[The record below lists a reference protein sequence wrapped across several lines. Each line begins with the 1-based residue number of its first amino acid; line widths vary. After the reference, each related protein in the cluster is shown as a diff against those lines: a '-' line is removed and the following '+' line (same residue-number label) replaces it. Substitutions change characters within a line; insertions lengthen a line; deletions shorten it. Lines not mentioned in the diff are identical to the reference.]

1 MKQKSFWIPLLAV
14 AVLDRVIKIL
24 WAESEFVLIPHILT
38 VRGMKNTGMAF
49 GMLSGKPLL
58 LAVIALAVL
67 AAIGVYLHRHP
78 VRGWAAAGL
87 GMLTG
92 GALGNLFDRIF
103 YGYVIDMLEPT
114 FLRLF
119 VFNVADAGI
128 TVGAAILM
136 ICLLFGKEETKDGN
150 A

>member
-1 MKQKSFWIPLLAV
+1 MKKIGIWMPLLAV
-14 AVLDRVIKIL
+14 AALDRLTKIL
-24 WAESEFVLIPHILT
+24 WAESAFVLIPHVLS
-38 VRGMKNTGMAF
+38 VRGTKNTGMAF
-49 GMLSGKPLL
+49 GMLAGKPLL

-67 AAIGVYLHRHP
+67 AAICIYLHKHP
-78 VRGWAAAGL
+78 VQGWAAAGL
-87 GMLTG
+87 GLMMG
-92 GALGNLFDRIF
+92 GALGNLFDRIV

-114 FLRLF
+114 FMRLF